1 MMKEICLTREDTRTF
16 QRPKNAK
23 WVTKKQMKFSVN
35 KYKVMHT
42 EVKN

>member
-1 MMKEICLTREDTRTF
+1 MKEICLTREDTKKF
-16 QRPKNAK
+16 QGLKNAK

-42 EVKN
+42 EI